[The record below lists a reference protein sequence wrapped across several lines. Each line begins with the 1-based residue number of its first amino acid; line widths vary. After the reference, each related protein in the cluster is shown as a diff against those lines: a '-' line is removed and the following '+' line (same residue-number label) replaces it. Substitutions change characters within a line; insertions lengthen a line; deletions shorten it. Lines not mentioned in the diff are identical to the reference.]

1 MALKL
6 AINGFGRIGR
16 LVFREAMK
24 HDEFEVV
31 AVNDLTDAGQLAHL
45 LKYDSVHGIY
55 DAEVNADEDS
65 FVVNGQR
72 IKVYAEKDPAQL
84 PWGELGVDV
93 VLECTGHFRSMEE
106 VGKHIEAGAKKAIL
120 SAPAK
125 GAMLTFVMGVNHE
138 DYNPA
143 TDDVISNAS
152 CTTNCLAPVAKVLD
166 EKFGIER
173 GMMTTIHSY
182 TNDQRI
188 LDFPHS
194 DPRRARAGAVSMIPT
209 TTGAAVAVSKVLPQL
224 KDYNELPLVSIDYNG
239 NHHSSTVDGL
249 STMVLENKMVK
260 VLAWGAFFMLNKKT
274 MKDID
279 VKGKRVFVR
288 VDFNVPMADGAITDE
303 TRIRAAIPTIEYLV
317 EQGAKVILASHL
329 GRPKGEVKE
338 DMCLTAAGVRL
349 AQLMGKPVTKLDESI
364 GQVVEEAVASM
375 HDGDLLLMENVRF
388 HAGEEK
394 NDPTL
399 AQQFAQLADIYMYC
413 KALSNPE
420 HPFTAIIGGA
430 KVKDKIGVIESL
442 LEKVDHLIIGGGLS
456 FTFIKAQG
464 YDIGKSLLEEDKI
477 ELAKSFIEKAKAKG
491 VQLHMPVDAV
501 VANEFSQDAE
511 TQIVNVD
518 AIPADW
524 MGLDIG
530 PKTAANYAE
539 VIKNSKLIIW
549 NGPMGVF
556 EMDKFA
562 NGTKKV
568 ADAMATTAGYTVIG
582 GGDSAAAVEKFEVAD
597 KMDHISTGGGA
608 SLELMEGKEL
618 PGIVALNDK

>member
-1 MALKL
+1 
-6 AINGFGRIGR
+6 
-16 LVFREAMK
+16 
-24 HDEFEVV
+24 
-31 AVNDLTDAGQLAHL
+31 
-45 LKYDSVHGIY
+45 
-55 DAEVNADEDS
+55 
-65 FVVNGQR
+65 
-72 IKVYAEKDPAQL
+72 
-84 PWGELGVDV
+84 
-93 VLECTGHFRSMEE
+93 
-106 VGKHIEAGAKKAIL
+106 
-120 SAPAK
+120 
-125 GAMLTFVMGVNHE
+125 
-138 DYNPA
+138 
-143 TDDVISNAS
+143 
-152 CTTNCLAPVAKVLD
+152 
-166 EKFGIER
+166 
-173 GMMTTIHSY
+173 
-182 TNDQRI
+182 
-188 LDFPHS
+188 
-194 DPRRARAGAVSMIPT
+194 
-209 TTGAAVAVSKVLPQL
+209 
-224 KDYNELPLVSIDYNG
+224 
-239 NHHSSTVDGL
+239 
-249 STMVLENKMVK
+249 
-260 VLAWGAFFMLNKKT
+260 MLNKKT

-288 VDFNVPMADGAITDE
+288 VDFNVPMAEGAITDE

-338 DMCLTAAGVRL
+338 DMRLTAVGVRL
-349 AQLMGKPVTKLDESI
+349 AELMGQPVTKLDESI
-364 GQVVEEAVASM
+364 GQEVEEAVANM
-375 HDGDLLLMENVRF
+375 QNGDIILLENVRF

-394 NDPTL
+394 NDPAL
-399 AQQFAQLADIYMYC
+399 AEQFAKLADVYVNDAFGAAHRAHASTEGIAKYVPAVSGYLMQKELDVLG

-420 HPFTAIIGGA
+420 RPFTAIIGGA

-477 ELAKSFIEKAKAKG
+477 DLAKSFIEKAKAKG
-491 VQLHMPVDAV
+491 VQLHMPIDAV
-501 VANEFSQDAE
+501 VANEFSKDAE
-511 TQIVNVD
+511 TQIVDVD

-530 PKTAANYAE
+530 PKTAAKYAE
-539 VIKNSKLIIW
+539 VIKDSKLIIW

-562 NGTKKV
+562 NGTKTV
-568 ADAMATTAGYTVIG
+568 ANAMATTTGYTVIG